1 MSKKRLLAPTRC
13 LEDSPSAKS
22 IWLGGRPIN
31 LMRLAEYGMDHG
43 YLSYILSGERT
54 PSVAYGKKIAKCLGI
69 FKGDGSPD
77 FAGLLE
83 LIDQRRSELVMEG
96 RKGAYKNAKSA

>member
-1 MSKKRLLAPTRC
+1 MSPRLLAPTRC
-13 LEDSPSAKS
+13 LEENPSAKS
-22 IWLGGRPIN
+22 IYLGGRPIN
-31 LMRLAEYGMDHG
+31 LTRLAEYGMDHG

-69 FKGDGSPD
+69 LRPDGTPD

-83 LIDQRRSELVMEG
+83 LIEARRCDLIDQG
-96 RKGAYKNAKSA
+96 RKEA

>member
-1 MSKKRLLAPTRC
+1 MSKKRPLAPTRC
-13 LEDSPSAKS
+13 LEDSPTTKS
-22 IWLGGRPIN
+22 IYLGGQPIN
-31 LMRLAEYGMDHG
+31 LTRLAEYGMDHG

-69 FKGDGSPD
+69 LRDDGSPD

-83 LIDQRRSELVMEG
+83 LIEERRTLMLQQKAG
-96 RKGAYKNAKSA
+96 

>member
-1 MSKKRLLAPTRC
+1 MSKKRVLAPTRC
-13 LEDSPSAKS
+13 LENSPSAKS
-22 IWLGGRPIN
+22 IYLGGRPIN

-69 FKGDGSPD
+69 LREDGQPD

-83 LIDQRRSELVMEG
+83 LIDERRATLQKAG
-96 RKGAYKNAKSA
+96 

>member
-1 MSKKRLLAPTRC
+1 MSPRLLAPTRC

-22 IWLGGRPIN
+22 IYLGGRPIN
-31 LMRLAEYGMDHG
+31 LTRLAEYGMDSG

-54 PSVAYGKKIAKCLGI
+54 PSVAYGKKVAKCLGI
-69 FKGDGSPD
+69 LKADGTPD

-83 LIDQRRSELVMEG
+83 LIDQRRATLQKAG
-96 RKGAYKNAKSA
+96 